1 MRTAAFLF
9 IFALSGMAGS
19 AKAEP
24 RDISR
29 EIDSLVTLCKSTTSA
44 DIRGELEGG
53 LKQLFGNVVEAKGDI
68 SIKDSEYS
76 FLQLFETDE
85 ARLEAQKVFN
95 DCAIN
100 GIRIIY
106 GLRQEAEK
114 MASR

>member
-1 MRTAAFLF
+1 
-9 IFALSGMAGS
+9 MAGS